1 VRDRETPEMRERETR
16 KRDMRQEREMW
27 YLAERGLSRQE
38 REMWYLAER
47 DVVSCRERYLAER
60 HDTRE
65 NSRSRDE
72 RWQTGEIADERHSR
86 NE

>member
-27 YLAERGLSRQE
+27 YLAERGISRQE

-47 DVVSCRERYLAER
+47 GISQRDTTHERIADQETRDGRRER
-60 HDTRE
+60 
-65 NSRSRDE
+65 
-72 RWQTGEIADERHSR
+72 
-86 NE
+86 